1 MQLSTQAYAA
11 PAGHIEAH
19 GDVSLLL
26 LSGGVGARSGH
37 NIPKQ
42 FYELHGHPL
51 IAYSII
57 AAQKVAQIGEV
68 VVNCPEGFFE
78 RTQQIMAS
86 YCTGKPF
93 RIVQAGR
100 TRQQSSYILADAA
113 QFDTVILHEAARPF
127 VDAAMYQDM
136 ITAPA
141 VNASYVYQISFSM
154 CSVKPGDGTIAAGVP
169 RDQVFDIQLP
179 QKFKRKTLLRAHEC
193 ARAAGRIFT
202 EDAVMVSEMT
212 GDPVTTMTGS
222 SRNIKVT
229 NPVDFEMAQ
238 QIMNTKAVE

>member
-1 MQLSTQAYAA
+1 MQVMVQAYSA
-11 PAGHIEAH
+11 PAGHIAPQ

-26 LSGGVGARSGH
+26 LSGGIGARSGH

-57 AAQKVAQIGEV
+57 AAQKVERIGEI
-68 VVNCPEGFFE
+68 VVNCPDGFFD
-78 RTQQIMAS
+78 RTRQIMAS
-86 YCTGKPF
+86 YCTAKPY
-93 RIVQAGR
+93 RIVHAGS
-100 TRQQSSYILADAA
+100 TRQQSSHILADAA
-113 QFDTVILHEAARPF
+113 EFSTVILHEAARPF
-127 VDAAMYQDM
+127 VDAAMYRNM
-136 ITAPA
+136 IDAPA
-141 VNASYVYQISFSM
+141 LNASYVYQISFSM
-154 CSVKPGDGTIAAGVP
+154 CAVSPADSTIAAGVP
-169 RDQVFDIQLP
+169 RDKVFDIQLP
-179 QKFKRKTLLRAHEC
+179 QKFKRKTLLHAHEC
-193 ARAAGRIFT
+193 ARAAGKSFT

-238 QIMNTKAVE
+238 QIMNAKAIE